1 MGSDLSR
8 FLALFGSLY
17 LGFGFASPYFPLF
30 LASREVTP
38 QQIGLLLSLSAVVRL
53 AAGPLAGRL
62 ADHLRRPRAVLST
75 VSLAAGTLALSFSFQ
90 THFSILLL
98 TGLIYAAALAP
109 TTSLADALALR
120 SSRKSVTSASF
131 EYGWVRGSGSAAF
144 VLGALLSGQF
154 LGTFGAAFTLM
165 AQAVCLT
172 AAAAAALNVPEIFA
186 SQEQRP
192 ERAGVSWLLRNRAF
206 LLIILVAALVLSSH
220 AMHDSFAMIAWQ
232 TAQITS
238 SVASVL
244 WSEQVVA
251 EVLVFLYAGPRLLQV
266 LSPPGAV
273 AVAATAAA
281 LRWAVLGVSSNTLP
295 VACVEP
301 LHGISF
307 ALLHLA
313 CMRMIVVV
321 TPANLAATA
330 QSIYAAAIGLCSAAL
345 TFWSGLL
352 YERLGISAF
361 FVMAIVAGAALP
373 PVWLLARAMA
383 ADNLYTGT
391 MSPKASK

>member
-38 QQIGLLLSLSAVVRL
+38 QQIGLLLSLSTLVRL
-53 AAGPLAGRL
+53 AAGPLAGRV
-62 ADHLRRPRAVLST
+62 ADHLHQPRAVLSI
-75 VSLAAGTLALSFSFQ
+75 VCLAAGTLALSFAFQ
-90 THFSILLL
+90 RHFSILLL
-98 TGLIYAAALAP
+98 ISLLYAAALAP

-120 SSRKSVTSASF
+120 SSHRTGTSASF
-131 EYGWVRGSGSAAF
+131 EYGWARGSGSAAF
-144 VLGALLSGQF
+144 VLGALLSGQL
-154 LGTFGAAFTLM
+154 LGTFGAVSTLM

-172 AAAAAALNVPEIFA
+172 AAAAAALNVPEIMA
-186 SQEQRP
+186 SQEQQRP
-192 ERAGVSWLLRNRAF
+192 ERVGVSGLLRNRGF
-206 LLIILVAALVLSSH
+206 LLIILVAALVLGSH

-238 SVASVL
+238 PVASVL
-244 WSEQVVA
+244 WSEQVLA

-266 LSPPGAV
+266 LSPTSAM
-273 AVAATAAA
+273 ALAATAAA
-281 LRWAVLGVSSNTLP
+281 FRWAVLGESSNILA

-301 LHGISF
+301 LHGITF

-313 CMRMIVVV
+313 CMRIIVVV

-330 QSIYAAAIGLCSAAL
+330 QSIYAAAIGSCSAAL

-352 YERLGISAF
+352 YERLGTSAF
-361 FVMAIVAGAALP
+361 FVMALVAGAALP
-373 PVWLLARAMA
+373 AVWLLARAMA
-383 ADNLYTGT
+383 GDNLYAKGW
-391 MSPKASK
+391 K